1 MSASDARSNAFFK
14 AVNDASR
21 EEQSALLAE
30 TENYKVQA
38 IRDAAVAAQQK
49 YEEYI
54 AAATA
59 DFAAQDGIEAE
70 KKAEELKRNAL
81 NVRTE
86 ITEKVFN
93 AVIGMLHD
101 FTSSDR
107 YASFLKNSAA
117 QMVKICGDAP
127 VTVFM
132 READASFADTIK
144 SVSPTVSVKTD
155 NAIEIGGLYGVC
167 EEKRLKLNDLLET
180 RLAEQRDWFYENS
193 GLSFKSLR

>member
-1 MSASDARSNAFFK
+1 MSASNARSDAFFK

-49 YEEYI
+49 YDEYI
-54 AAATA
+54 ALATA

-81 NVRTE
+81 SVRNE
-86 ITEKVFN
+86 ITEKVFHS
-93 AVIGMLHD
+93 VVGMLRD
-101 FTSSDR
+101 FTLSEG
-107 YASFLKNSAA
+107 YALFLKKSAE
-117 QMVKICGDAP
+117 QMVKICGEAP
-127 VTVFM
+127 VTIFL
-132 READASFADTIK
+132 READSLFTDKIK

-155 NAIEIGGLYGVC
+155 NAIEIGGIYGVC

-180 RLAEQRDWFYENS
+180 RLAAQKDWFYENS